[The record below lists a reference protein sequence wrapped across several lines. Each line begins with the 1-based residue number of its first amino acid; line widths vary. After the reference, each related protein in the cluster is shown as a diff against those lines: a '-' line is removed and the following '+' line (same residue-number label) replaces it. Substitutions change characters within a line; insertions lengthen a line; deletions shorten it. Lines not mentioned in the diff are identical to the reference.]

1 MGTKLAPGPE
11 KSSLSWTIGISI
23 SQVGNTAL
31 SQMLFT
37 HKFGDIAGLG
47 QMITQSGN

>member
-1 MGTKLAPGPE
+1 MGTKLALGPE

-37 HKFGDIAGLG
+37 QKSGDIAGLG
-47 QMITQSGN
+47 QTITQSGN